1 MTEWSPIVTPVSVG
15 DEVFRALADP
25 GRRALL
31 DALFIRDGQT
41 LTQLGAVLPE
51 LTRFGVMK
59 HLRVLAEA
67 GLVVPQR
74 VGRHTHHYL
83 NPIPI
88 QLIAERWIGKYVAG
102 AAAELTD
109 LARRLEHGASS

>member
-1 MTEWSPIVTPVSVG
+1 MDDDG
-15 DEVFRALADP
+15 VFRALADP

-31 DALFIRDGQT
+31 DALFVRDGQT
-41 LTQLGAVLPE
+41 LTELCEVLPD

-59 HLRVLAEA
+59 HLRVLADA
-67 GLVVPQR
+67 GLVVPHK
-74 VGRHTHHYL
+74 VGRHTHHHL

-88 QLIAERWIGKYVAG
+88 QLIGERWIAKYAAG

-109 LARRLEHGASS
+109 LARRLESQTQSGGPA